1 MLIYLNLAA
10 VLAVTG
16 YAFYLFFQIVYSRYL
31 FVKLGKK
38 PEFELNLKER
48 LNSVLVN
55 GFGQRKLFKDKKSGL
70 MHFILF
76 YGFFIIQIGLIEIII
91 KGFIIGYE
99 FPLGAMHKYFSLMQE
114 WTTFLMLCG
123 ILYALYR
130 RYGEKLK
137 RLQLRRD
144 IKAAVVYIAL
154 TTLTLSILFTLGFE
168 TVMLGHEPDF
178 VYAPFSGVVAA
189 VFSGLGKTAGTVL
202 FFVFWWIHL
211 LTVLSFMVF
220 VPQSKQAHELFA
232 LFNLFF
238 KKVGPVGKLR
248 KIDFEDEEVE
258 EFGVGKIEDFTQQ
271 QLIDLYACAECG
283 RCTNMCPASG
293 TGKSLSPMELI
304 LKMRNH
310 LTDKGASITSRTP
323 WMPVFAFKDAR
334 ANQLALQ
341 GGMGANSEVAAAI
354 EMPNLIGDV
363 ITEDELWAC
372 TTCRNCEDQCPVMNE
387 HVDKIVDMRR
397 FLVMTQ
403 GEMPAEAS
411 RYFHNI
417 ERQGNPWGT
426 NRNERIKWR
435 EGMEDIIKTVD
446 ENPEFDVLFWVGSMG
461 SYDMRS
467 QRIARSFARLMDKAG
482 VKFAILGNEEK
493 NSGDT
498 ARRLGNEYLFQEL
511 CTQNIETFQT
521 YGVRK
526 IVTTDPHA
534 FNTFKNEYPEFGL
547 EAEVVH
553 HTQLLADLLK
563 EGKLKP
569 TKKVEEKVVY
579 HDSCYIGRYNDIYG
593 SPRDILRAIP
603 GINLLEM
610 ERNRENALC
619 CGAGG
624 GRMWMEEREG
634 TRVNIARTEM
644 ALQVNPT
651 VIGSNC
657 PYCLTM
663 LSDGTKAKEVEEQ
676 VQTLDIAEIIE
687 KSVEF

>member
-1 MLIYLNLAA
+1 MNLAA
-10 VLAVTG
+10 VLAVTV

-38 PEFELNLKER
+38 PAFELNLKER
-48 LNSVLVN
+48 LNTVLVN

-91 KGFIIGYE
+91 KGFIKGFE
-99 FPLGAMHKYFSLMQE
+99 FPFGAVHKYFSFMQE
-114 WTTFLMLCG
+114 WTTFLMLCAMV
-123 ILYALYR
+123 YAFYR
-130 RYGEKLK
+130 RYIEKLK

-144 IKAAVVYIAL
+144 VKAAVVIIAL
-154 TTLTLSILFTLGFE
+154 ITLTVSILLTLGFE
-168 TVMLGHEPDF
+168 TLSLGHERNF
-178 VYAPFSGVVAA
+178 VYRPFSSAVATM
-189 VFSGLGKTAGTVL
+189 FSGIGTTAATVL
-202 FFVFWWIHL
+202 FYVFWWVHL

-238 KKVGPVGKLR
+238 KKLGPVGKLR

-258 EFGVGKIEDFTQQ
+258 EFGVGKIESFTQQ

-304 LKMRNH
+304 IKMRNH
-310 LTDKGASITSRTP
+310 LTDKGAAITSRSP
-323 WMPVFAFKDAR
+323 WMPVFAFKNAK

-341 GGMGANSEVAAAI
+341 GGMDAYSEVAATI

-363 ITEDELWAC
+363 ITENELWAC

-387 HVDKIVDMRR
+387 HVDKIIDMRR

-411 RYFHNI
+411 RYFNNI

-435 EGMEDIIKTVD
+435 EGMEDFIKTVD
-446 ENPEFDVLFWVGSMG
+446 EAPEFDVLFWVGSMG
-461 SYDMRS
+461 SYDIRS
-467 QRIARSFARLMDKAG
+467 QRIARSFARLMHKAG
-482 VKFAILGNEEK
+482 VKFAILGNEEM

-498 ARRLGNEYLFQEL
+498 SRRMGNEYLFQEL
-511 CTQNIETFQT
+511 CTQNIETFQK

-563 EGKLKP
+563 EGRLKP
-569 TKKVEEKVVY
+569 TKRVEEKVAY
-579 HDSCYIGRYNDIYG
+579 HDSCYIGRYNNIYE

-603 GINLLEM
+603 GIELLEM
-610 ERNRENALC
+610 ERNRQNALC